1 MYRWKGLSH
10 METYISQCYAENLFI
25 VQQFTKALPADFLS
39 IFLPKLQSLILEQPA
54 LFRLF
59 PAPSF
64 GCWKKLA
71 KKALKCVMISVFY
84 LAWKVPL
91 PTFLKV
97 PRLCLS
103 LTLIAI
109 ISFLGLVMLCR
120 GKCSSRIII
129 LECFLLRPRGRPT
142 RKTNQLFSRVH
153 SKVDP

>member
-1 MYRWKGLSH
+1 M
-10 METYISQCYAENLFI
+10 SQCYAENLFI

-71 KKALKCVMISVFY
+71 KKSIKVCNDLGVLFSLKSS
-84 LAWKVPL
+84 LANIPQSA
-91 PTFLKV
+91 

-142 RKTNQLFSRVH
+142 RKTNQLFSRVQ